1 MGWRGRG
8 ARRESGYL
16 MDDATYI
23 AKFGVETCVERSSL
37 LAIMGEVMVR
47 VKMRITYKGTVLYV
61 CTNSFDI

>member
-23 AKFGVETCVERSSL
+23 AKFGVETCVERSS
-37 LAIMGEVMVR
+37 MGEVMVR
-47 VKMRITYKGTVLYV
+47 VKMRITYKGTALYV